1 MNIVCIII
9 CVLKLYVWSKIFDIY
24 GERRKVM
31 KSVTVKLYDLPEDDK
46 DIKTLVTFMTGAI
59 PDTGTIFS

>member
-1 MNIVCIII
+1 
-9 CVLKLYVWSKIFDIY
+9 
-24 GERRKVM
+24 M

-59 PDTGTIFS
+59 PDTGKIFS